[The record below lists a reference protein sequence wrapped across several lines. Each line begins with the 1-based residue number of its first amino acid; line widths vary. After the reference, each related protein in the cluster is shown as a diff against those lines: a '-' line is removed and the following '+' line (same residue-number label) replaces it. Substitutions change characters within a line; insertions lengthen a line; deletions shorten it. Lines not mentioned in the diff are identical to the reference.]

1 MATLAREIS
10 DQRVL
15 EAIEQT
21 PRERFVRSGQG
32 KLAYRN
38 TALPIEDG
46 QTMSQPSIVAVMTEA
61 LALKGDETV
70 LEVGTGSGYQA
81 AILSRLAK
89 EIITV
94 ERIPALAA
102 SAGQR
107 LEALHCDNVRLVP
120 AGATLGYAGGA
131 PYDAILVTA
140 GAPEVPDSLVEQL
153 KQGGRLVIP
162 VGDMAL
168 QELILGVRHGDNLE
182 TVSLGGCRFVPLI
195 SLEAWGRHN

>member
-21 PRERFVRSGQG
+21 PRERFVRSGQR

-81 AILSRLAK
+81 AILARLAK
-89 EIITV
+89 EVVTV
-94 ERIPALAA
+94 ERISALAA
-102 SAGQR
+102 TAGRR
-107 LEALHCDNVRLVP
+107 LEELGCRNVRFVP
-120 AGATLGYAGGA
+120 AGATLGYPGEA

-153 KQGGRLVIP
+153 KEGGRLIIP

-168 QELILGVRHGDNLE
+168 QELILGVRRGSNLE